1 MRVSTSDITGKRK
14 GSGSND
20 IFEKCRN
27 FTRPSDLQA
36 AGLYM
41 YFEVFG
47 DREGCGPGE
56 VRMGRRKV
64 LMFGSNDYLDLI
76 THPKVK
82 EAASPG
88 AQEVR
93 QRLQRLAPAE
103 WHAGPARQTGSELAS
118 FVHKE
123 AAIIFGTGF
132 QANYATLSALT
143 EKGDVMVCD
152 HNLHASL
159 VEGALRSPA
168 RTVRFRHNDMDH
180 FERCLENCPPE
191 EKIFIVCEGVFSM
204 EGDIADLRGILK
216 LAKPYG
222 ARTYVDEAH
231 GIGVLGETGAGAAEH
246 LGVLDDVDIV
256 MGTFSKSLASVGGFI
271 AGERAVIDYL
281 KHTARPFVFSASL
294 PAASVAAV
302 GAALQIMKKEPE
314 RRLHLLRIAQTAARR
329 TALARLQRAARR
341 DGDRAGGD
349 SAGARSVPPVQGAAR
364 RRHLH
369 QPGAASGGR
378 AESAAHFLHRGA
390 HRKARG
396 AAGEYAGARRGRT
409 GHRTIVQ
416 DWGAIRSSAAGKC
429 RSRAS
434 LPDYL
439 FPAGGTGSRERMGRT
454 LQNLK
459 LGFSFQQQALQVCG
473 YAMGSIEFQV
483 MARRHE
489 VDGAHLNG
497 AAFDGVSMCFGAGEV
512 ACGNGVPQRLQPA
525 GHIALEKVDQFFDD
539 SLAAGP
545 REVAKI
551 LGQLPTG
558 ISHIRHRI
566 KSCRA

>member
-1 MRVSTSDITGKRK
+1 MRVSSDITGKKK

-56 VRMGRRKV
+56 IRMGKRKV

-76 THPKVK
+76 THTKVK
-82 EAASPG
+82 EAA
-88 AQEVR
+88 AQAIKKYGSGCSGS
-93 QRLQRLAPAE
+93 RLLNGTLDLHVKLE
-103 WHAGPARQTGSELAS
+103 SELAS
-118 FVHKE
+118 FVRKE
-123 AAIIFGTGF
+123 SAIIFGTGF

-143 EKGDVMVCD
+143 EKGDVMICD

-168 RTVRFRHNDMDH
+168 RTMRFRHNDMEH

-191 EKIFIVCEGVFSM
+191 DKILVVSEGVFSM

-231 GIGVLGETGAGAAEH
+231 GIGVLGPTGAGAAEH

-302 GAALQIMKKEPE
+302 ATALHIMRKEPE
-314 RRLHLLRIAQTAARR
+314 RRLRLLHIAQMLRDELRSHGFSVLPGETAIVPVVIQDELDLCRLCKALLEEGIYINPVLRPAAAQNLLRISCTAAH
-329 TALARLQRAARR
+329 TEAQVDRLVSTLVRVSR
-341 DGDRAGGD
+341 D
-349 SAGARSVPPVQGAAR
+349 
-364 RRHLH
+364 L
-369 QPGAASGGR
+369 
-378 AESAAHFLHRGA
+378 E
-390 HRKARG
+390 
-396 AAGEYAGARRGRT
+396 
-409 GHRTIVQ
+409 
-416 DWGAIRSSAAGKC
+416 
-429 RSRAS
+429 
-434 LPDYL
+434 
-439 FPAGGTGSRERMGRT
+439 
-454 LQNLK
+454 
-459 LGFSFQQQALQVCG
+459 
-473 YAMGSIEFQV
+473 IE
-483 MARRHE
+483 
-489 VDGAHLNG
+489 
-497 AAFDGVSMCFGAGEV
+497 C
-512 ACGNGVPQRLQPA
+512 
-525 GHIALEKVDQFFDD
+525 
-539 SLAAGP
+539 
-545 REVAKI
+545 
-551 LGQLPTG
+551 
-558 ISHIRHRI
+558 
-566 KSCRA
+566 